1 MKIKTSMKVCYN
13 FKKVFRCG
21 YCELQ
26 NILRRYDPTY
36 YNAGVYGWNNDIY
49 VDYTH
54 NIAITTGYRNMRGDR
69 IPSDIIKKY
78 EANAK
83 KILDKAFTEDISEE
97 LTANREAF
105 FEELNNL

>member
-1 MKIKTSMKVCYN
+1 
-13 FKKVFRCG
+13 
-21 YCELQ
+21 
-26 NILRRYDPTY
+26 
-36 YNAGVYGWNNDIY
+36 
-49 VDYTH
+49 
-54 NIAITTGYRNMRGDR
+54 MRGDR

-78 EANAK
+78 ETNAK